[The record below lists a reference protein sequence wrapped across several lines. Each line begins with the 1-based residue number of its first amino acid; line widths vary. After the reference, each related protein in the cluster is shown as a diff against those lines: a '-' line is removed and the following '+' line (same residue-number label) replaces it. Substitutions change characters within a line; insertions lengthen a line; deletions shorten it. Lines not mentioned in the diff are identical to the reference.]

1 MGSRSSS
8 IALTHTS
15 CFFPCFISLFHRVQV
30 HVASLIQRWWLLRVI
45 QYKLLLRVNHQ
56 QDETHLAMASLVV
69 RSILLATFVYSY
81 LLLSTWFQLLPTW
94 NTTLPLVQC
103 SGVQSSRNANG
114 ETSTC
119 PSCFPP
125 WSVPDDQCESPADDL
140 FSGIEKNSLL
150 WISWV
155 LINAL
160 TILDL
165 VLSRRTKPLR
175 FVLRILYRIGRSNIK
190 WALLWFMWHVSLD
203 FGPKALMNQLMWCI
217 RHVTQTDY
225 GRLIHQVWMVI
236 QRYPIWC
243 CLSFGVYCLV
253 IGSILHRLMPRSD
266 GRNRR
271 NSDRRQRNASVPS
284 KWALLIELL
293 FRPVSYATA
302 NNLNDVDFE
311 LDDSMDLL
319 LERLALPN
327 LWLTPVVPTDY
338 LKYLPIWQFG
348 SGWNNEHLICN
359 VMNQKNDNVDVPKV
373 VMFNDDYHHPLGMI
387 PSCECAICLEKY
399 RSHIYLCGLPC
410 GHHFHHG
417 CIMNWLQRDNH
428 HCPICRWPAY
438 RNKNAAVI

>member
-1 MGSRSSS
+1 MFT
-8 IALTHTS
+8 A
-15 CFFPCFISLFHRVQV
+15 
-30 HVASLIQRWWLLRVI
+30 
-45 QYKLLLRVNHQ
+45 
-56 QDETHLAMASLVV
+56 
-69 RSILLATFVYSY
+69 
-81 LLLSTWFQLLPTW
+81 
-94 NTTLPLVQC
+94 
-103 SGVQSSRNANG
+103 GVQSYKNVDT
-114 ETSTC
+114 ETGRC
-119 PSCFPP
+119 PSRPLP
-125 WSVPDDQCESPADDL
+125 WSKPNDQCESPADILD
-140 FSGIEKNSLL
+140 FGDGKNNLL
-150 WISWV
+150 WVSWV
-155 LINAL
+155 LVNAL

-175 FVLRILYRIGRSNIK
+175 FVLRVLYRISRSNIK
-190 WALLWFMWHVSLD
+190 WASLWFIWYISLEI
-203 FGPKALMNQLMWCI
+203 GPKMLMDQLEWCLYYI
-217 RHVTQTDY
+217 TQTDY
-225 GRLIHQVWMVI
+225 GRLIHRIWMII

-243 CLSFGVYCLV
+243 CLSFGVYNLV
-253 IGSILHRLMPRSD
+253 IGSILHRLKPRSS
-266 GRNRR
+266 GTRNRS
-271 NSDRRQRNASVPS
+271 NGDRRQTNAPVPS

-302 NNLNDVDFE
+302 NNLNDIDFE

-338 LKYLPIWQFG
+338 LNYLPIWQFG
-348 SGWNNEHLICN
+348 NGWNNEHWICD
-359 VMNQKNDNVDVPKV
+359 VMNQANNNTDVPKV
-373 VMFNDDYHHPLGMI
+373 VMCSDDYHHPAGMI